1 MIKLLSVI
9 IFVFMI
15 LVGAYLPKF
24 DSSFYYWDHFSII
37 SSAVAEEESSRTR
50 EETYEEETARLS
62 DEEIKDREKY
72 EDIEASVKETI
83 GGTAVSSS
91 ALAKTI
97 KTVAALFGVDVKVDY
112 DKKAGLSCFSLDSSG
127 MLNVVSCSTS
137 GEVLSSCAATAAADW
152 KSATISCT
160 GFKLTAEV
168 VE

>member
-1 MIKLLSVI
+1 MIKLLGTI
-9 IFVFMI
+9 IFVFM
-15 LVGAYLPKF
+15 VG
-24 DSSFYYWDHFSII
+24 SSLFAHKINSSINFWENFNFI
-37 SSAVAEEESSRTR
+37 SSAVAEESSGSLS
-50 EETYEEETARLS
+50 EETYEEETVRLS

-83 GGTAVSSS
+83 GDTTVTSS

-127 MLNVVSCSTS
+127 MLDVVSCSSS
-137 GEVLSSCAATAAADW
+137 GEVLSSCDAKAAADW

>member
-72 EDIEASVKETI
+72 EAIEASVKEAV
-83 GGTAVSSS
+83 GGTALDSS

-97 KTVAALFGVDVKVDY
+97 KSVAALFGVDVKVDY
-112 DKKAGLSCFSLDSSG
+112 DKKGGLSCFSLDSSG
-127 MLNVVSCSTS
+127 MLNVVSCSSS
-137 GEVLSSCAATAAADW
+137 GVVLSSCDATAGADF